1 MTSGGGAYPWVNVQY
16 STAGFNHVCSPLC
29 STTCLSGGYPVT
41 LICWHYTKHWSLSTC
56 SYFKKYGLKQYF
68 MWRRTLSAR
77 QRPLPLLLL
86 YNYLITNNTLQ
97 LFCDSPSPFVGVFFF
112 FFWNIWILQTLYG
125 LKKWCQGRGR
135 WIRGQ
140 QGMTSHLATALLL
153 ILSARDVEDAPPW
166 QSSSW
171 IRDTWCRQKDKHWS
185 GMRCLTNVGIFI
197 LRQQPGLLWVTGGEL
212 SPYNKGLFIN
222 GRIVCL
228 QE

>member
-1 MTSGGGAYPWVNVQY
+1 MLWQGRVATSYDSVACMTSGGGAYPWVNVQY

-97 LFCDSPSPFVGVFFF
+97 LFCDSPSPFVGFFF
-112 FFWNIWILQTLYG
+112 SFF
-125 LKKWCQGRGR
+125 
-135 WIRGQ
+135 
-140 QGMTSHLATALLL
+140 
-153 ILSARDVEDAPPW
+153 
-166 QSSSW
+166 
-171 IRDTWCRQKDKHWS
+171 
-185 GMRCLTNVGIFI
+185 GIF
-197 LRQQPGLLWVTGGEL
+197 EFYKL
-212 SPYNKGLFIN
+212 STVLKSD
-222 GRIVCL
+222 VKA
-228 QE
+228 EADD